1 MGITRDTLL
10 RMANVSIRDLRNH
23 GGEVVERAQRGE
35 RLTITRAGKPVAQL
49 VALPR
54 APVPLDELRRRWARL
69 PVVDPEALRREID
82 DVLDPTL

>member
-1 MGITRDTLL
+1 MPDI
-10 RMANVSIRDLRNH
+10 SIRDLRNH

-54 APVPLDELRRRWARL
+54 PPAPLDELRRRWAKL
-69 PVVDPEALRREID
+69 PVVDPAALRRDID
-82 DVLDPTL
+82 DVVDPAL

>member
-1 MGITRDTLL
+1 MSDI
-10 RMANVSIRDLRNH
+10 SIRDLRNH

-69 PVVDPEALRREID
+69 PDVDPAAVRRDID
-82 DVLDPTL
+82 GVLDSAL